1 MRVKDIM
8 HSIMRVPHDLT
19 VAEIAIAM
27 SKKPTGSVL
36 LEEGGKPMGIITERD
51 ILRKVVAQKKNPNQV
66 KGYEIASYP
75 LITIDAEMP
84 VEEAGVKMYQHNIRR
99 ILISENGNIVGKL
112 TAGAILKNMKYVRMN
127 KMLSQERAYER
138 AYQ

>member
-8 HSIMRVPHDLT
+8 HSIMKIPHDLT

-36 LEEGGKPMGIITERD
+36 LEESGKPMGIITERD

-75 LITIDAEMP
+75 LITIDAETSI
-84 VEEAGVKMYQHNIRR
+84 EEAGIKMYQHNIRR
-99 ILISENGNIVGKL
+99 ILITENGNVVGKL
-112 TAGAILKNMKYVRMN
+112 TASAVLKNMKYIRIN
-127 KMLSQERAYER
+127 KLLDNERAYER